1 MEIKVKISTSEIEKR
16 IFAAA
21 ADAQSSV
28 LKGSLSAFFN
38 AGKVYGNSWG
48 GNEGAGHLLI
58 REAVEQKLNEL
69 WDSGAYVK
77 NLDERI
83 EKIAREHLDKAVHRF
98 ADFKGRQI
106 AWGYFNEWLKEQD
119 KA

>member
-38 AGKVYGNSWG
+38 AGKVYGNSC
-48 GNEGAGHLLI
+48 L
-58 REAVEQKLNEL
+58 
-69 WDSGAYVK
+69 S
-77 NLDERI
+77 
-83 EKIAREHLDKAVHRF
+83 
-98 ADFKGRQI
+98 
-106 AWGYFNEWLKEQD
+106 
-119 KA
+119 